1 MRTVHQ
7 TLAKHTHYTAKG
19 DVARLFRPQSTERSV
34 CTTRD
39 NDKADSAPRKPPR
52 SASECNWA
60 SYPFEFL
67 IRSVIQKQH
76 DEIME
81 LLFRL
86 QDVAGIV
93 ARAQRS
99 VDRRCRNTATHLTE
113 FINELMGDMA
123 EEERI
128 FPDLLHLEQAYV
140 GAVPCYLPRLCEM
153 LSWFA
158 CNNDQHL
165 QQLDNIR
172 KEARNIWPDI
182 YVELG
187 ILETALLDH
196 LHVERDIVFRRAASM
211 ESELA
216 RYSR

>member
-7 TLAKHTHYTAKG
+7 TLAKRTHSSTKS
-19 DVARLFRPQSTERSV
+19 DVARLFRPQFTERSI

-39 NDKADSAPRKPPR
+39 NDTADSAPRKPPR

-67 IRSVIQKQH
+67 IRSVVEKQH
-76 DEIME
+76 DEIMK

-86 QDVAGIV
+86 QDVAETV

-99 VDRRCRNTATHLTE
+99 VDRRCRNTATHLTG
-113 FINELMGDMA
+113 FINELIDDMA

-128 FPDLLHLEQAYV
+128 FPDLLHLELAYV
-140 GAVPCYLPRLCEM
+140 GAAPCYSPRLCEM
-153 LSWFA
+153 LNRFA
-158 CNNDQHL
+158 CHSDQHL
-165 QQLDNIR
+165 QQLDRIR

-182 YVELG
+182 YCELG